1 MQHFGTVSV
10 MRCLLRVF
18 EGKLQALPRSS
29 QLPPVLPGF
38 ISKLPSNL
46 SDGAQMLSYRTVS
59 VAMVRKAG
67 TGMQGRKEVR
77 TLFSSILTIQRVENI
92 L

>member
-1 MQHFGTVSV
+1 MKHFGTVSV

-18 EGKLQALPRSS
+18 EGRLQALPRSS
-29 QLPPVLPGF
+29 QLPSVLPGF
-38 ISKLPSNL
+38 ISKLPSNIL
-46 SDGAQMLSYRTVS
+46 YVAHMLSYGTVS
-59 VAMVRKAG
+59 VAMVRRAG

-77 TLFSSILTIQRVENI
+77 MLFSSTVTIQRVENI